1 MPGGNRQKLVS
12 VKEGHQVETGTP
24 LYVIIPVS
32 PAKRVHREC
41 GWTKRH
47 LHSAYDMTPEDYRT
61 KWGLPHDYPMVAP
74 AYAERRSQL
83 AKDIG
88 LGRRPAPEPAP
99 TKRVRRKGAN
109 SRAA

>member
-41 GWTKRH
+41 GWTEFTTTTIYTH
-47 LHSAYDMTPEDYRT
+47 LTEPTRASLRT
-61 KWGLPHDYPMVAP
+61 LLDKVMSGF
-74 AYAERRSQL
+74 
-83 AKDIG
+83 
-88 LGRRPAPEPAP
+88 
-99 TKRVRRKGAN
+99 
-109 SRAA
+109 